1 MSVENASPRRVPAEP
16 ELWILVFGDLA
27 IFTVFFFVWATTAR
41 AHPAAFHSG
50 RATLDQAIGITNTV
64 LLLTSSAAVAGAVR
78 LLRAA
83 RTVTARRWYLAAI
96 GLGAAFLVLKVVEYA
111 EHLSCGLAALHG
123 PFFLDY
129 FLFTGV
135 HALHVLLGLV
145 ALAVVR
151 SRARGDAPSMLAHE
165 AVATYWHMIDV
176 VWIVLFSL
184 IYLTA
189 GA

>member
-1 MSVENASPRRVPAEP
+1 MSVEKVSPRRVPAEP
-16 ELWILVFGDLA
+16 EFWIFVFGDLA

-41 AHPAAFHSG
+41 AHPAAFDAG
-50 RATLDQAIGITNTV
+50 RETLDQVIGVADTA

-78 LLRAA
+78 LLRSGRAA
-83 RTVTARRWYLAAI
+83 TARRCYLAAI
-96 GLGAAFLVLKVVEYA
+96 ALGAGFLALKAVEYA
-111 EHLSCGLAALHG
+111 EHLSHGLGALHG

-135 HALHVLLGLV
+135 HALHVLLGLI
-145 ALAVVR
+145 ALIVVR
-151 SRARGDAPSMLAHE
+151 SRARGAEPSMLAHE

-184 IYLTA
+184 IYLT
-189 GA
+189 